1 MSGIRIP
8 TVIHYSNPIVP
19 DHVTGT
25 AVVPLHQVEALVI
38 EVHLVTSVTNVVHRR
53 VGQAMQKDV

>member
-19 DHVTGT
+19 DHATGT

-38 EVHLVTSVTNVVHRR
+38 EVHLVTAVTNVVHRR
-53 VGQAMQKDV
+53 VGQAMPKDV